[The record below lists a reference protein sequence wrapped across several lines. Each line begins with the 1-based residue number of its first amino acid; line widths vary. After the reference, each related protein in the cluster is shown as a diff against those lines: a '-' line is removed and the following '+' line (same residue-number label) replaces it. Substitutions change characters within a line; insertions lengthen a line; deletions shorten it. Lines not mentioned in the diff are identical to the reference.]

1 MMYVVKKPFKSM
13 GKFYGVG
20 SIIEDPTAIKRFKS
34 KVNEGKIIMVTKD
47 NLQSVASY
55 IKARSG
61 VDILP
66 ELTKTEPIVDK
77 LPEEPKPEEP
87 KPEEP
92 KPEEPKPEEPK
103 PEEPKTVAKVVI
115 GER

>member
-34 KVNEGKIIMVTKD
+34 KVNEGKIIVVTKD
-47 NLQSVASY
+47 NLQTVAAY
-55 IKARSG
+55 IKARSN

-66 ELTKTEPIVDK
+66 KFIKSKGTEPELSKEPETKTV
-77 LPEEPKPEEP
+77 EPK
-87 KPEEP
+87 KA
-92 KPEEPKPEEPK
+92 K
-103 PEEPKTVAKVVI
+103 AKVVI
-115 GER
+115 KE

>member
-1 MMYVVKKPFKSM
+1 MKRFVVKKPFKSM

-34 KVNEGKIIMVTKD
+34 KVTEGKIIAVTED
-47 NLQSVASY
+47 NLPSVAAY

-66 ELTKTEPIVDK
+66 GFTKTETIDDR
-77 LPEEPKPEEP
+77 LPKEPKPKETKLEES
-87 KPEEP
+87 KPVA
-92 KPEEPKPEEPK
+92 K
-103 PEEPKTVAKVVI
+103 AKVVI
-115 GER
+115 KK

>member
-20 SIIEDPTAIKRFKS
+20 SIIEDPTAVKRFKS
-34 KVNEGKIIMVTKD
+34 KVNEGKVIVVSED
-47 NLQSVASY
+47 NLQTVAAY

-66 ELTKTEPIVDK
+66 GFTKTKHTETK
-77 LPEEPKPEEP
+77 LDQKPKPEEP
-87 KPEEP
+87 KP
-92 KPEEPKPEEPK
+92 
-103 PEEPKTVAKVVI
+103 VAKVVI
-115 GER
+115 KK

>member
-34 KVNEGKIIMVTKD
+34 KVNEGKVIVVSED
-47 NLQSVASY
+47 NLQTVAAY

-66 ELTKTEPIVDK
+66 GFTETKPTETK
-77 LPEEPKPEEP
+77 LDQEPKPEEP
-87 KPEEP
+87 KPVT
-92 KPEEPKPEEPK
+92 K
-103 PEEPKTVAKVVI
+103 AKVVAKKK
-115 GER
+115 

>member
-1 MMYVVKKPFKSM
+1 MKRFVVKRPFKSM

-20 SIIEDPTAIKRFKS
+20 SIIKDPTAIKRFKS
-34 KVNEGKIIMVTKD
+34 KVNEGKIIEVTKD

-66 ELTKTEPIVDK
+66 EFTKTKDTAPE
-77 LPEEPKPEEP
+77 LPRKPEVKTAEPK
-87 KPEEP
+87 K
-92 KPEEPKPEEPK
+92 
-103 PEEPKTVAKVVI
+103 AKVVI
-115 GER
+115 KSR

>member
-20 SIIEDPTAIKRFKS
+20 SIIVDPTAIKRFKS
-34 KVNEGKIIMVTKD
+34 KVNEGKVIVVTED
-47 NLQSVASY
+47 NLQSVAAY

-66 ELTKTEPIVDK
+66 GFTKTETIDVRLPKDPKPDK
-77 LPEEPKPEEP
+77 PKPNEPKPNEP
-87 KPEEP
+87 KPNEP
-92 KPEEPKPEEPK
+92 KLVAK
-103 PEEPKTVAKVVI
+103 AKVVI
-115 GER
+115 KK

>member
-34 KVNEGKIIMVTKD
+34 KVNEGKIIVVTKD
-47 NLQSVASY
+47 NLQSVAAY

-66 ELTKTEPIVDK
+66 GFTKTEPTDNR
-77 LPEEPKPEEP
+77 LPNEPKPEEP
-87 KPEEP
+87 KLDEP
-92 KPEEPKPEEPK
+92 KPVVKAK
-103 PEEPKTVAKVVI
+103 AKAKAKVVI
-115 GER
+115 KK

>member
-1 MMYVVKKPFKSM
+1 MKRFVVKKPFKSM

-34 KVNEGKIIMVTKD
+34 KVTEGKIIAVTED
-47 NLQSVASY
+47 NLQSVAAY

-66 ELTKTEPIVDK
+66 GFTKTETMDDR
-77 LPEEPKPEEP
+77 LPKGPKPKGPKPKEPKPEEP

-92 KPEEPKPEEPK
+92 KPIAK
-103 PEEPKTVAKVVI
+103 AKVVI
-115 GER
+115 KK

>member
-34 KVNEGKIIMVTKD
+34 KVNEGKVIKVSDD
-47 NLQSVASY
+47 NLQTVAAY
-55 IKARSG
+55 IKARSN

-66 ELTKTEPIVDK
+66 KFTKTKPIDDK
-77 LPEEPKPEEP
+77 LPEEPKPVA
-87 KPEEP
+87 K
-92 KPEEPKPEEPK
+92 
-103 PEEPKTVAKVVI
+103 AKVVI
-115 GER
+115 KKK

>member
-1 MMYVVKKPFKSM
+1 MKRFVVKKPFKSM

-34 KVNEGKIIMVTKD
+34 KVTEGKIIAVTED
-47 NLQSVASY
+47 NLQSVAAY

-66 ELTKTEPIVDK
+66 GFTKTETIDGR
-77 LPEEPKPEEP
+77 LPKESKPKESKP
-87 KPEEP
+87 KES
-92 KPEEPKPEEPK
+92 KPVAK
-103 PEEPKTVAKVVI
+103 AKVVI
-115 GER
+115 KK

>member
-1 MMYVVKKPFKSM
+1 MKRFVVKKPFKSM

-34 KVNEGKIIMVTKD
+34 KVNEGKIIAVTKD

-66 ELTKTEPIVDK
+66 EFTKTKDTEPE
-77 LPEEPKPEEP
+77 LPREPEVKTAEAKTAGP
-87 KPEEP
+87 K
-92 KPEEPKPEEPK
+92 KAKVK
-103 PEEPKTVAKVVI
+103 AKVVI
-115 GER
+115 KE

>member
-1 MMYVVKKPFKSM
+1 MMMYVVKKPFKSM

-20 SIIEDPTAIKRFKS
+20 SIIVDPTAIKRFKS
-34 KVNEGKIIMVTKD
+34 KVNEGKIIVVTED
-47 NLQSVASY
+47 NLQTVAAY
-55 IKARSG
+55 IKARSK

-66 ELTKTEPIVDK
+66 GFTKAEPIDDK

-92 KPEEPKPEEPK
+92 KPEEPK
-103 PEEPKTVAKVVI
+103 TVTKAKVVI
-115 GER
+115 KK

>member
-13 GKFYGVG
+13 GKFYGIG
-20 SIIEDPTAIKRFKS
+20 SIIVDPTVIKRFKS
-34 KVNEGKIIMVTKD
+34 KVNEGKIIVVTED
-47 NLQSVASY
+47 NLQTIAAY

-66 ELTKTEPIVDK
+66 GFTKTDPIDDK
-77 LPEEPKPEEP
+77 L
-87 KPEEP
+87 
-92 KPEEPKPEEPK
+92 

-115 GER
+115 KK

>member
-1 MMYVVKKPFKSM
+1 MKRFVVKKPFKSM

-34 KVNEGKIIMVTKD
+34 KVNEGKIIVVTKD
-47 NLQSVASY
+47 NLQSVAAY

-66 ELTKTEPIVDK
+66 GFTKTEPTDNR
-77 LPEEPKPEEP
+77 LPNEPKPEEP
-87 KPEEP
+87 KLDEP
-92 KPEEPKPEEPK
+92 KPVVKAK
-103 PEEPKTVAKVVI
+103 AKAKVVI
-115 GER
+115 KK